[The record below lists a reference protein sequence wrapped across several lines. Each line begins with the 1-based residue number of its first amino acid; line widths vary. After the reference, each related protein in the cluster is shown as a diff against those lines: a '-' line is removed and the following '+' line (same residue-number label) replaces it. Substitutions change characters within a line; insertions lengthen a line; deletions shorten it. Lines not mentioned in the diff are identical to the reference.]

1 MQLCSQGFLS
11 THFYFSK
18 LLKKLGNKS
27 DTMSEEQGWV
37 RENPSNDVKID
48 AGFSITRERRPTPR
62 KNNLT
67 WYAPIFKYN
76 LWHTSLKNWSR
87 LAWDQAPPWGKKR
100 LKRKGS
106 NRKNIGEQSE
116 PSGILVRGGGRP
128 PLPLPRLPFGSLR
141 SSILFF
147 SPMPTFSPFSHNAE
161 PGPRLG

>member
-87 LAWDQAPPWGKKR
+87 LAWDQAPQWGEKGQKGRGQIGKISASEASRAVSWWGGKGDHPFPSPDYLSVRFARRFCFFRHRR
-100 LKRKGS
+100 LFLLFPTMRS
-106 NRKNIGEQSE
+106 
-116 PSGILVRGGGRP
+116 LV
-128 PLPLPRLPFGSLR
+128 
-141 SSILFF
+141 
-147 SPMPTFSPFSHNAE
+147 
-161 PGPRLG
+161 PG

>member
-37 RENPSNDVKID
+37 RENPSKNVKID
-48 AGFSITRERRPTPR
+48 AGFSITRERRPTRR
-62 KNNLT
+62 KKQFNLICPNIQIQSLT
-67 WYAPIFKYN
+67 HFLKE
-76 LWHTSLKNWSR
+76 LVKTSLGPGS
-87 LAWDQAPPWGKKR
+87 AVGGKR
-100 LKRKGS
+100 PKRKGS
-106 NRKNIGEQSE
+106 NRKNIGERSK
-116 PSGILVRGGGRP
+116 PSGILVRGEARP
-128 PLPLPRLPFGSLR
+128 PFPLGSLR

-147 SPMPTFSPFSHNAE
+147 SPSPTFSPFSHNAE